1 LKAKIVKLLL
11 KKIGEYLVS
20 LVRQRFSFFFFK
32 DNIEKAVISH
42 THTKLNLNSLK
53 LKNFY
58 SSKCITKGINRWA
71 KTGRNLNGLRS
82 KIKNLYNSII
92 KKQQQ
97 QK

>member
-1 LKAKIVKLLL
+1 M
-11 KKIGEYLVS
+11 S
-20 LVRQRFSFFFFK
+20 LGRQRFSFFFFFL
-32 DNIEKAVISH
+32 DNIEKAVIFHTH

-82 KIKNLYNSII
+82 KIKYLYNSII